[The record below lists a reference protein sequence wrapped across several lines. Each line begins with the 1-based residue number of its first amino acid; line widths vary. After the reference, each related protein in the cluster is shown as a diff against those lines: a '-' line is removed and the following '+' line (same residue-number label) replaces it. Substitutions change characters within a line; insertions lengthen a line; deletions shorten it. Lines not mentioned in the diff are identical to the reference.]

1 MLVFRHN
8 FRHPHTFTKGCA
20 QIHHLHSQHHKATS
34 FFSNPTSSPSP
45 TPPLLLGPLPL
56 RIISS
61 VLFFPCSPFLI
72 PSLRP
77 SPHPSHPPDALCS
90 TRAASPSLSAPPGF
104 LSFHLLFPSH
114 SLIFHLSSFSS
125 SAVSGPGASCGLPYS
140 ISHFYPSSTPF
151 LFLTLS
157 LFSFS
162 FLSFPL
168 TLAHI
173 YTSVQCSRSQQRA
186 QAPVFCRQKA
196 VLAAK
201 VSCPT

>member
-1 MLVFRHN
+1 MCMDTPPPFSASQGHLFFLQPHLLSLSHSTSSARPSPPSHN
-8 FRHPHTFTKGCA
+8 FIC
-20 QIHHLHSQHHKATS
+20 S
-34 FFSNPTSSPSP
+34 FFSAC
-45 TPPLLLGPLPL
+45 L
-56 RIISS
+56 
-61 VLFFPCSPFLI
+61 PFLI

-77 SPHPSHPPDALCS
+77 SPQPSHPPNALCS
-90 TRAASPSLSAPPGF
+90 TWAASPSLSAPPGF
-104 LSFHLLFPSH
+104 LSLHLLFPSH

-173 YTSVQCSRSQQRA
+173 YTSVQCGRLNSERRLQCSVGRKQ
-186 QAPVFCRQKA
+186 
-196 VLAAK
+196 
-201 VSCPT
+201 S